1 MLAEAPP
8 AILSSPGRLVWLRL
22 RRSIVCQQWVVIT
35 VFTGLLLTTDWCGQT
50 RETGAGQHTHW
61 TTQTEQE
68 GQLVQ
73 HLSPLSYHHGDSKLS
88 ANFYQYL
95 SKSRV

>member
-73 HLSPLSYHHGDSKLS
+73 HLSPLPHHGDSKLS
-88 ANFYQYL
+88 GNFYQYL
-95 SKSRV
+95 RKSRV

>member
-73 HLSPLSYHHGDSKLS
+73 HLSPLHHHGDSKLS